1 LKGALSSAIVTE
13 KPNVKWSDV
22 AGLESAKEGLKEAV
36 IMPVMFPQLFQGA
49 RKPWTGILL
58 YGPPGTGKSFLAKAC
73 ATECNSTFFS
83 ISSSDLVS
91 KWQGES
97 ERLVKQLF
105 EMAREKKP
113 SLIFIDEV
121 DSLCGKRTE
130 GENESS
136 RRIKTEFLVQM
147 DGCGNSQEGILVM
160 GATNT
165 PWELDDAFRRR
176 FEKRIYIHLPDAQSR
191 AEMFKLKIEG
201 VQNTVSE
208 EDFLNLGNA
217 TELYSGSDIKTVSKE
232 ALFMPIRTCQNATA
246 FKQLPDGNYTPCK
259 PSDAEGKK
267 MGMYDVPEGKL
278 KEPAVSFQDYMKALT
293 RIKPSVCEDDL
304 LRY

>member
-1 LKGALSSAIVTE
+1 
-13 KPNVKWSDV
+13 
-22 AGLESAKEGLKEAV
+22 
-36 IMPVMFPQLFQGA
+36 M
-49 RKPWTGILL
+49 
-58 YGPPGTGKSFLAKAC
+58 
-73 ATECNSTFFS
+73 
-83 ISSSDLVS
+83 S

-97 ERLVKQLF
+97 ERLVKNLF

-176 FEKRIYIHLPDAQSR
+176 FEKRIYIHLPDQQSR

-201 VQNTVSE
+201 VANTLTE
-208 EDFLNLGNA
+208 EDFLKLGA
-217 TELYSGSDIKTVSKE
+217 ASELYSGSDIKTVSKE
-232 ALFMPIRTCQNATA
+232 ALFMPIRKCQNATK
-246 FKQLPDGNYTPCK
+246 FKQLPCGNFTPCK
-259 PSDAEGKK
+259 PSDPEGKT
-267 MGMYDVPEGKL
+267 MGMYDIPDGKL
-278 KEPAVSFQDYMKALT
+278 KEPPVCFDDYMQALQ
-293 RIKPSVCEDDL
+293 RIKPSVCIDDL
-304 LRY
+304 TRYQDFTSKFGQDG